1 MLARLEAASRVQ
13 RRFVADASHELRSP
27 LATIR
32 AELEVARRHPGTAD
46 WDAVADDVLAET
58 ARLDRLVADLLLLA
72 RADEHAHTL
81 RREDVD
87 LDDLLLDEA
96 HRLRAAGVEVSV
108 HAPPVR
114 VTGDG
119 PGLHRAMRNLTDN
132 AVLHGGR
139 HVSLTLR
146 ADGPVAVVEVA
157 DDGEGIPAA
166 MRDRVFD
173 RFVRLDDSRERSAG
187 GTGLGLPI
195 AREIARAHGGDLRV
209 GESAVG
215 TRMVLT
221 LPRDTSAG
229 SGPRVPAAAP
239 SAPGRRSVHDPEPR
253 PAREGGHRRLRRRR
267 RPPRRTCATGGCC
280 APGR

>member
-1 MLARLEAASRVQ
+1 M
-13 RRFVADASHELRSP
+13 
-27 LATIR
+27 
-32 AELEVARRHPGTAD
+32 
-46 WDAVADDVLAET
+46 LAET
-58 ARLDRLVADLLLLA
+58 DRLDRLVADLLLLA
-72 RADEHAHTL
+72 RADDHAHTL

-87 LDDLLLDEA
+87 LDDLLLDDA
-96 HRLRAAGVEVSV
+96 RRLRAAGVEVSV

-119 PGLHRAMRNLTDN
+119 PGLHRAIRNLTDN

-139 HVSLTLR
+139 HVTLSLR
-146 ADGPVAVVEVA
+146 PDGPVAVVEVA
-157 DDGEGIPAA
+157 DDGEGIPSA

-221 LPRDTSAG
+221 LPRDTPAE
-229 SGPRVPAAAP
+229 SGPVTPA
-239 SAPGRRSVHDPEPR
+239 GRQARPR
-253 PAREGGHRRLRRRR
+253 PAIGS
-267 RPPRRTCATGGCC
+267 
-280 APGR
+280 